1 MRNSALLTVQ
11 EHTSSSYAP
20 RTYANALNADLTVA
34 FAVDFTTAGERLT
47 HKAAQARYHA
57 IPLAGEPIV
66 AARSLYR
73 AMRLHNARTLN
84 IAGNGIYTLSQVGS
98 WSQESVNQWVFAVL
112 QKVAAHWPLTHVRSG
127 GQTGVDIAG
136 VAAAH
141 ALGLDALALLP
152 RGYRQRHTDKR
163 DREHSQAEIHAQ
175 IEHYAK
181 QLVDGGAAVLR

>member
-1 MRNSALLTVQ
+1 MRKSALLTVQ

-98 WSQESVNQWVFAVL
+98 WSQESV
-112 QKVAAHWPLTHVRSG
+112 S
-127 GQTGVDIAG
+127 QTGVDIAG

-163 DREHSQAEIHAQ
+163 DREHSQTEIRAQ